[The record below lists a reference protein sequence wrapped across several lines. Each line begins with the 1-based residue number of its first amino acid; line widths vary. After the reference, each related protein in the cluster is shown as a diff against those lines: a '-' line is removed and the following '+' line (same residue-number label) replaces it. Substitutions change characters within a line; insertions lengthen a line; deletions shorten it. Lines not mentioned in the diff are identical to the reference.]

1 MNKLLLVGRLT
12 KETELKVTP
21 NGAFTTSNTIAVNR
35 NFKNNN
41 GEYETDFINIVA
53 WRNTAEFLCK
63 YANKGS
69 LVGLEGRLQTR
80 NYQNNEGQK
89 VYVTEMLVEQVE
101 LLGAKKEENTQN
113 NQNIV
118 QNVEEDPFAAFGE
131 QVNIED
137 NFLD

>member
-21 NGAFTTSNTIAVNR
+21 NGAFATSNTIAVNR

-41 GEYETDFINIVA
+41 GEYEADFINIVA